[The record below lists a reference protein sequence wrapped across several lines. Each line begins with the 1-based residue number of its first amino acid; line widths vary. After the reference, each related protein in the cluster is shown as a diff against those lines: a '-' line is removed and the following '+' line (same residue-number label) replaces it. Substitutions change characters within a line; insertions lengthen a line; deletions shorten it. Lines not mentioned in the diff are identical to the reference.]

1 MGVMY
6 SVDIAKCSVFIS
18 GADSNIQV
26 AAEGHEDGRL
36 SNCDFFS
43 YMNFF
48 CFFLFSVVGLIHIV
62 GLSFCFFCLF
72 HDDLSEFRGQGLDL
86 FL

>member
-6 SVDIAKCSVFIS
+6 SVDVAKCSVFIS

-26 AAEGHEDGRL
+26 VVEGHEDGCL
-36 SNCDFFS
+36 SDCDFFS
-43 YMNFF
+43 NMNFF
-48 CFFLFSVVGLIHIV
+48 CCLFFSVVGLIEIV

-72 HDDLSEFRGQGLDL
+72 HDNLSEFRGQCLDL